1 MVIFH
6 SYVVPSPKNTNAA
19 LLTIMLINHQ
29 IQIKAI
35 D

>member
-6 SYVVPSPKNTNAA
+6 SYVVPSPKNTNVV